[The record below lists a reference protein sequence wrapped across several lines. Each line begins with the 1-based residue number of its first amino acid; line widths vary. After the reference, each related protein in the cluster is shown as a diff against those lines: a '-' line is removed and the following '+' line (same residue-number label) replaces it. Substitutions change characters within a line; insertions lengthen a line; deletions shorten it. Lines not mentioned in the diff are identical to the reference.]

1 MILLNNDPESFYSLD
16 ANGYVQE
23 IMSFHNG
30 DKWLNIIQNV
40 IEVLNR
46 AQNDNKILFLYRG
59 ENRETF
65 GKKTGLSSNFDEDPH
80 YDRFFVIGSKAKSY
94 YKEKQKGYLTIKQ
107 FDHQSKASYI
117 FDNLNKFSQ
126 SSRYH
131 SVLSYFNNKT
141 NENHFIEKLM
151 KIKDKIHQITIENF
165 YLAFIHTIS
174 SEPMSMKAHSVL
186 LSSTKNADVA
196 KSFSNNGFIIGFWL
210 QQPITNQAIN
220 YASIDEINN
229 ILNKY
234 SFPTIEVI
242 HFPDE
247 SEVTIF
253 SGIFPHNIYF
263 VYDVCHN
270 KHVFNPYLLKTDI
283 NEIIDKGINVDQKY
297 FYKKIKGIYSN
308 SIWRYNSELLYE
320 K

>member
-23 IMSFHNG
+23 IMSFHNRV
-30 DKWLNIIQNV
+30 KWLNIIQKV
-40 IEVLNR
+40 TEVLNR

-141 NENHFIEKLM
+141 NEKHFIEKLM
-151 KIKDKIHQITIENF
+151 KIKDKNHQITIGNF

-174 SEPMSMKAHSVL
+174 SDPMSMKAHSVL

-220 YASIDEINN
+220 YASIDEIDN

-253 SGIFPHNIYF
+253 SSIFPHNIYY

-270 KHVFNPYLLKTDI
+270 KHVFNPHLLKTDI
-283 NEIIDKGINVDQKY
+283 NKIIDKGINVNQKY
-297 FYKKIKGIYSN
+297 FYKTIKGIYSN

>member
-16 ANGYVQE
+16 ADGYVQE
-23 IMSFHNG
+23 IMSSHNG
-30 DKWLNIIQNV
+30 DKWLNIIQDAMK
-40 IEVLNR
+40 VLNN
-46 AQNDNKILFLYRG
+46 AQKDNKILFLYRG

-65 GKKTGLSSNFDEDPH
+65 EKKTGLSSNFDEDPH

-94 YKEKQKGYLTIKQ
+94 YKKKQKGYLTIKQ

-117 FDNLNKFSQ
+117 FSNLNKFSQ
-126 SSRYH
+126 LSSYH
-131 SVLSYFNNKT
+131 SVLSYFNNRT
-141 NENHFIEKLM
+141 NEKHFVEKLM
-151 KIKDKIHQITIENF
+151 KIKDKNHQITIENF

-174 SEPMSMKAHSVL
+174 SDPMSMKAHSVL
-186 LSSTKNADVA
+186 LSSTKNVDVA

-210 QQPITNQAIN
+210 KQPITNQSIN
-220 YASIDEINN
+220 YASIGEYNN

-234 SFPTIEVI
+234 SFPTIDVI

-263 VYDVCHN
+263 VYDVLHD
-270 KHVFNPYLLKTDI
+270 KHVFNPYLLDTDI
-283 NEIIDKGINVDQKY
+283 SKIIDKGINVDQKY

-308 SIWRYNSELLYE
+308 SIWQYNSELLYE
-320 K
+320 E